1 MKEHKSKKFFGNAI
15 ISFSLLI
22 LITMIASLI
31 GNKIGLQ
38 TSYLKVDAVTGD
50 IESTIVGVVN
60 LFHFSELK
68 NIIGNAF
75 VNFVGFTPVASFL
88 IATIGIGVATK
99 TGLLKH
105 LFTRFGKKINRFWMT
120 FLLALISII
129 ITFISDTGFVILI
142 PLAALFYYYN
152 NRNPIGAIITSF
164 VALISGQ
171 GINFVL
177 SNLEYNLLPYTESGA
192 KLIDPNFILGNHT
205 NLFFMIAGTISL
217 AFLITYITEKITLYK
232 LNKYPVTEE
241 ELIVTK
247 SEKNGLFL
255 AGIGGIILLLLFIY
269 ITIPG
274 LPGSGLLLDTNKTN
288 YLDQLYGNGSY
299 FSSSITYLISIV
311 LFVSGI
317 LYGLG
322 SRVIKTKEEFSKIIY
337 SSLDKIGSFLV
348 LLFLASQLIAIFRR
362 SNIGIVFNAYLI
374 DLVNNLNFSALPLI
388 VLIIIVVFIANLFLT
403 SSATKWAIMS
413 PVIIPSM
420 MKSNIT
426 AEFSQVI
433 FRIGESASNIMTP
446 LSTYFIMLIGY
457 LELYNKN
464 DEHISFSNCYRLL
477 WPYII
482 AIFLLWLILIISWYI
497 IGLPIGFGT
506 YPTV

>member
-1 MKEHKSKKFFGNAI
+1 MKEIKSKKIFGNAI
-15 ISFSLLI
+15 ISFCLLI
-22 LITMIASLI
+22 VITMILSLI
-31 GNKIGLQ
+31 GNKLGLQ
-38 TSYLKVDAVTGD
+38 TSYLKVDGVTGN
-50 IESTIVGVVN
+50 IESAIVSVVN

-68 NIIGNAF
+68 DIIGNAF
-75 VNFVGFTPVASFL
+75 VNFVGFAPLASFL

-120 FLLALISII
+120 FFLALISIL
-129 ITFISDTGFVILI
+129 ITFLSDVGYVVLI
-142 PLAALFYYYN
+142 PLAAMFYYYN

-177 SNLEYNLLPYTESGA
+177 SNLEYGLSPYTESGA
-192 KLIDPNFILGNHT
+192 KLIDSNFILGSHS
-205 NLFFMIAGTISL
+205 NLFFMIIGTVSL

-232 LNKYPVTEE
+232 LNKYPVSEE

-255 AGIGGIILLLLFIY
+255 ATIGIIITLLLFIY

-274 LPGSGLLLDTNKTN
+274 LPGSGLLLDMSKTN
-288 YLDQLYGNGSY
+288 YLDQLYSNNSY
-299 FSSSITYLISIV
+299 FMSSITYLISIV
-311 LFVSGI
+311 LFVGGI

-322 SRVIKTKEEFSKIIY
+322 SHTIKSKEDFSKTIY

-348 LLFLASQLIAIFRR
+348 LIFLASQLIAIFRR
-362 SNIGIVFNAYLI
+362 SNIGIVLSAYLVDI
-374 DLVNNLNFSALPLI
+374 VNSLNFSALPLI
-388 VLIIIVVFIANLFLT
+388 ILIIIVVFIANMFLT
-403 SSATKWAIMS
+403 SSVTKWAIMS
-413 PVIIPSM
+413 PAIVPSM

-426 AEFSQVI
+426 AQFAQII

-464 DEHISFSNCYRLL
+464 EEQISFANCYRLL

-482 AIFLLWLILIISWYI
+482 GIFLLWLVLAISWYI
-497 IGLPIGFGT
+497 IGLPIGIGT

>member
-38 TSYLKVDAVTGD
+38 TSYLKVDAVTGN
-50 IESTIVGVVN
+50 IELTIVGIVN

-75 VNFVGFTPVASFL
+75 VNFVGFAPVASFL

-120 FLLALISII
+120 FFLALISII

-192 KLIDPNFILGNHT
+192 KLIDSNFVLGNHT

-274 LPGSGLLLDTNKTN
+274 LPGSGLLLDMNKTN

-299 FSSSITYLISIV
+299 FHL
-311 LFVSGI
+311 
-317 LYGLG
+317 
-322 SRVIKTKEEFSKIIY
+322 
-337 SSLDKIGSFLV
+337 
-348 LLFLASQLIAIFRR
+348 Q
-362 SNIGIVFNAYLI
+362 
-374 DLVNNLNFSALPLI
+374 
-388 VLIIIVVFIANLFLT
+388 
-403 SSATKWAIMS
+403 
-413 PVIIPSM
+413 
-420 MKSNIT
+420 
-426 AEFSQVI
+426 
-433 FRIGESASNIMTP
+433 
-446 LSTYFIMLIGY
+446 
-457 LELYNKN
+457 
-464 DEHISFSNCYRLL
+464 
-477 WPYII
+477 
-482 AIFLLWLILIISWYI
+482 
-497 IGLPIGFGT
+497 
-506 YPTV
+506 